1 MSILTRSTQRAE
13 SRSGWLDMS
22 VTEGSRPEARD
33 GGSSDSGK
41 SQRNRERTRDGGGDQ
56 VTRRTH
62 KSSRCGARW
71 RGAGMKY
78 TWMESPVGRLLLAGD
93 AAGLRS
99 VSFLTSNRADVVRE
113 DWVEDRLALRDVE
126 RQLRDYFAG
135 ALRRF
140 DLQLAPVGTEF
151 QLRVWRELRVI
162 PYGETISYGELAK
175 RVGNAKASRAVGLA
189 NGCNPIAIIVPCHR
203 VIGTD
208 GSLTGFGG
216 GLRNKEILL
225 ELESGQGRLL

>member
-1 MSILTRSTQRAE
+1 
-13 SRSGWLDMS
+13 
-22 VTEGSRPEARD
+22 
-33 GGSSDSGK
+33 
-41 SQRNRERTRDGGGDQ
+41 
-56 VTRRTH
+56 
-62 KSSRCGARW
+62 
-71 RGAGMKY
+71 MKY

-93 AAGLRS
+93 EAGLRS
-99 VSFLTSNRADVVRE
+99 VSFLMSNRADVVRE
-113 DWVEDRLALRDVE
+113 DWVEDRVALRDVE

-135 ALRRF
+135 ELREF
-140 DLQLAPVGTEF
+140 DLELAPVGTEF
-151 QLRVWRELRVI
+151 QLRVWRELRAI

-203 VIGTD
+203 VIGSD